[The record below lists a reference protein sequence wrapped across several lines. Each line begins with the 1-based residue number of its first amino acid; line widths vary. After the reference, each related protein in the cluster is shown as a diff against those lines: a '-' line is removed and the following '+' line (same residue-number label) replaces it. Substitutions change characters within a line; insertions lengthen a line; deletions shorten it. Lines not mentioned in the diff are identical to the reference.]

1 MGRGGRGAVVM
12 PEASECLVD
21 VDATPGVASG
31 RLPSAVHGMR
41 VIRGMGGLGQ
51 HIVAPEASRRSSED
65 ICRPVGRGGL
75 GQEQSPEAFAMT
87 VGVVLADIARGAS

>member
-12 PEASECLVD
+12 PEASDCLVD
-21 VDATPGVASG
+21 VDATPGVDGG
-31 RLPSAVHGMR
+31 RLPSVRSRMR
-41 VIRGMGGLGQ
+41 AIRGIGGLGQ
-51 HIVAPEASRRSSED
+51 HIVAPEASRSSSED

-87 VGVVLADIARGAS
+87 VGIVLAELTP